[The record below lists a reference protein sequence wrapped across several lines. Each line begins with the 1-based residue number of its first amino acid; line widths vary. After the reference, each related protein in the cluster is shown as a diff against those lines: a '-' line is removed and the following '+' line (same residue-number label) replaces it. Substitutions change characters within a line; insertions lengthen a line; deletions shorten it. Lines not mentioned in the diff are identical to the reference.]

1 MPNKPSKILIQNC
14 LADGWLSESTI
25 SYRKNVFVFSTINF
39 ILFYLGAPVNKA
51 SFLGFELSN
60 IDLEKLKIFF
70 QCILLYFLLLFLL
83 NGISE
88 IIKLICNSYD
98 MVIEAQKDSPLPNK
112 DATYEDIY
120 DFKKI
125 EGYFKLLTKISILSM
140 VLLGLKILLEF

>member
-70 QCILLYFLLLFLL
+70 PMYFIVLFITLL
-83 NGISE
+83 
-88 IIKLICNSYD
+88 
-98 MVIEAQKDSPLPNK
+98 A
-112 DATYEDIY
+112 
-120 DFKKI
+120 
-125 EGYFKLLTKISILSM
+125 
-140 VLLGLKILLEF
+140 